1 MERIGQADG
10 AVGVYERVLA
20 ISPRE
25 TLARERW
32 RTLVIA
38 RGDRAFT
45 TGDFEGALAAYQE
58 ADADE
63 KVATVTAAQRALI
76 LDKVHAEIGQL
87 EERENWDGAAEGY
100 RRLIEAD
107 PQNTRWSEGLKN
119 VEKEANLARR
129 YAEGLGAEQQ
139 NKLVEAQRAFA
150 DVIGLRPD
158 YKDAADRLASLIRSI
173 RAQPPAGISPL
184 MNPPWTRSPIDEDAT
199 GEGTRRSYAAREGT
213 FGSRAAGEGR
223 CRSCTPR
230 EGASGSRAA
239 GQGTSGS

>member
-1 MERIGQADG
+1 MREQGLLDESVRELEEAYRYDEDVARYPLVRGLLVQGEEMERIGQADG

-25 TLARERW
+25 TLARQRW
-32 RTLVIA
+32 RTLIIA

-63 KVATVTAAQRALI
+63 KVATVKAAQRALM

-107 PQNTRWSEGLKN
+107 PPSP
-119 VEKEANLARR
+119 
-129 YAEGLGAEQQ
+129 
-139 NKLVEAQRAFA
+139 
-150 DVIGLRPD
+150 I
-158 YKDAADRLASLIRSI
+158 LASRFLEPR
-173 RAQPPAGISPL
+173 PG
-184 MNPPWTRSPIDEDAT
+184 
-199 GEGTRRSYAAREGT
+199 RR
-213 FGSRAAGEGR
+213 
-223 CRSCTPR
+223 
-230 EGASGSRAA
+230 ASGCQPRLRGA
-239 GQGTSGS
+239 TVGSHEGKPIGVLCRQAPR